1 MIKNSKRERRKK
13 RRRKKKKK
21 LIFQGFLGVTEL
33 PLKGVVKVKVGD
45 KVKDWE
51 SRFSSSE
58 EHAGLR
64 LRVESLLPVL
74 IPFPSANSTNPG
86 SRCTVTNPFRHIFGE
101 FRERE
106 RERESMSIRK
116 LQQTIINNVICLWS
130 LSDVY
135 Y

>member
-1 MIKNSKRERRKK
+1 MKENKEKFEEEERKKRERKELFSK
-13 RRRKKKKK
+13 
-21 LIFQGFLGVTEL
+21 VSSEL

-86 SRCTVTNPFRHIFGE
+86 SRCTVTNPFQTH
-101 FRERE
+101 FRG
-106 RERESMSIRK
+106 I
-116 LQQTIINNVICLWS
+116 
-130 LSDVY
+130 
-135 Y
+135 

>member
-1 MIKNSKRERRKK
+1 MYDKEE
-13 RRRKKKKK
+13 RKKKKK
-21 LIFQGFLGVTEL
+21 KKEKKKGGGRIIFQGFLDVTKL

-86 SRCTVTNPFRHIFGE
+86 SRCTVTNPFQTH
-101 FRERE
+101 FRG
-106 RERESMSIRK
+106 I
-116 LQQTIINNVICLWS
+116 
-130 LSDVY
+130 
-135 Y
+135 

>member
-1 MIKNSKRERRKK
+1 MDVKWKKSQLKENKEKFEEEEKK
-13 RRRKKKKK
+13 RRRKELFSK
-21 LIFQGFLGVTEL
+21 VSSEL

-86 SRCTVTNPFRHIFGE
+86 SRCTVTNPFQTH
-101 FRERE
+101 FRG
-106 RERESMSIRK
+106 I
-116 LQQTIINNVICLWS
+116 
-130 LSDVY
+130 
-135 Y
+135 